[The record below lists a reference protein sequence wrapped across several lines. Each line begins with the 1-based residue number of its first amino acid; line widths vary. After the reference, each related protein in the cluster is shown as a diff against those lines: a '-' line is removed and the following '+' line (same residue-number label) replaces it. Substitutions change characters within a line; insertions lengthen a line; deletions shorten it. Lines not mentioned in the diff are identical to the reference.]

1 MRTPC
6 TTLAL
11 FVFTALVC
19 AQECSRDLALINS
32 LLEKANVD
40 QLITDPQAIEAD
52 FNALKTSLTSI
63 GLSSLKKDTPR
74 LLFLNGKEKKGRL
87 KKNERRT
94 FVTTLITGDQLKI
107 SFLNPLELYGA
118 ELVICSHS
126 LKGETTNLAHFTI
139 DENQVADAFYFEFT
153 GLSGAVVSITVR
165 NTTSGERFDFA
176 VAANTVSE
184 FSQENQLSEN

>member
-1 MRTPC
+1 MRTLC

-11 FVFTALVC
+11 FTFMALVR

-32 LLEKANVD
+32 LLQKANVD

-52 FNALKTSLTSI
+52 FNALKTSLSSI

-87 KKNERRT
+87 KKNDKRT

-126 LKGETTNLAHFTI
+126 LKGETTNLTHFTI
-139 DENQVADAFYFEFT
+139 DEDEVADTFDFEFT
-153 GLSGAVVSITVR
+153 GLSGTVVSITVR
-165 NTTSGERFDFA
+165 NTASEERFEFA
-176 VAANTVSE
+176 LAAN
-184 FSQENQLSEN
+184 